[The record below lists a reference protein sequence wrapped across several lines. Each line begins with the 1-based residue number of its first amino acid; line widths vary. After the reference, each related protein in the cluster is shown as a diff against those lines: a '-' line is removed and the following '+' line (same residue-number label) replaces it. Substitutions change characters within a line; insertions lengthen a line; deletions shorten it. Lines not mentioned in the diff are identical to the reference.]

1 MCTPKTIWFEA
12 CAPEMHHSFAVT
24 SVLSAFPLALVGE
37 EGRLGGVR
45 GRGPCVTAGG
55 EIMVGLQQ
63 LKVLDL
69 WCWGGG
75 RGCFGHMCRFRA
87 GRMVQLELWAHC

>member
-1 MCTPKTIWFEA
+1 
-12 CAPEMHHSFAVT
+12 MHHSFAVT